1 MDLVMMALHPTDR
14 NILTTMAVKTVS
26 MTTETIAMIVE
37 IVAVTAETIA
47 MTAGTDSVMIGAD
60 MIVLNIMVNM
70 VITPL
75 VVQQRD
81 IRREKEDTDLHR
93 LVLIGVTVVSTL
105 EVLTNTVSI
114 LEGKIHQGVVTGG
127 IQAARSVAVTVLRAA
142 AAAAA
147 GIVRRQ
153 DTKVARSHKE
163 ERKKVVRPPLK
174 QNQ

>member
-14 NILTTMAVKTVS
+14 NILTTMAVKTIS
-26 MTTETIAMIVE
+26 MTAETIAMTVE

-47 MTAGTDSVMIGAD
+47 MTAGTDNAMIGAD
-60 MIVLNIMVNM
+60 MIVLNVVVIM

-75 VVQQRD
+75 AVQQRD

-142 AAAAA
+142 AAAA
-147 GIVRRQ
+147 GIVHCR
-153 DTKVARSHKE
+153 DTQVARSHEE
-163 ERKKVVRPPLK
+163 ERKKVVQPPLK